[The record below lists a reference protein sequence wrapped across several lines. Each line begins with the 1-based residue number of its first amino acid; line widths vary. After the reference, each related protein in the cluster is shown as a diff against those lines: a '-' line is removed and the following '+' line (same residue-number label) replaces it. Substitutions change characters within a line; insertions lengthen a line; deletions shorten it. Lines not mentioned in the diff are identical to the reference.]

1 MFRRLSKRSLGL
13 LLFLGVVGSISTAF
27 WIGSVRLV
35 HPRLSV
41 LPALL
46 GLALCLA
53 LTSLNLAARWL
64 RWHFLVRR
72 YTRSI
77 ATRDSLAVYL
87 ATLPAIITPFFI
99 GELVRVLILR
109 KQSGAKAAP
118 LVWVWLIE
126 RILDSV
132 VLLWFLVL
140 ALDVTLGLALLP
152 ILVGI
157 GFLLFRLL
165 LEDRR
170 ARHVL
175 TTCSL
180 ALTATIVA
188 WILPALALLAILG
201 LYSQVVPF
209 AVGMR
214 AFAAGTL
221 FGGISGL
228 PLGVSITGSTMIKE
242 LVAAGVAP
250 DVGVL
255 AILVHR
261 IGTAWYAVFLG
272 VAAFVFWRRRL
283 ANILRGGAP
292 GHFDE
297 IAHEYE
303 EQIPKHVRDQLLAK
317 KIGLIEGQLAKL
329 AIDHPGVRPG
339 VGLDVGCGQ
348 GWYLGA
354 LARAGH
360 RMIGIDFSGGQLTKA
375 AANLRQENLDP
386 AILLRADAQ
395 VLPFADGTFDFAY
408 SINAFHHLPSAEA
421 QAKALREIGRVL
433 RPGGTFV
440 LHEINTQNP
449 VFRLYV
455 GYLFPL
461 LKQIDEGIEKWILPS
476 RLPVTAGATWQ
487 PDIAYFTFTP
497 DFVPSAIQRALNRV
511 ERFLERSAFRRYSAH
526 YQACLVKDNTENKE
540 HP

>member
-1 MFRRLSKRSLGL
+1 MLHRPSNRTLAL
-13 LLFLGVVGSISTAF
+13 LLFLGVVGSTSTVF
-27 WIGSVRLV
+27 WVSSARLV

-41 LPALL
+41 FSLPVLA

-53 LTSLNLAARWL
+53 LTSLNLAARWF
-64 RWHFLVRR
+64 RWHFLIRR
-72 YTRSI
+72 FMRII

-87 ATLPAIITPFFI
+87 ATLPAIVTPFFI

-109 KQSGAKAAP
+109 KKSGAKAAP
-118 LVWVWLIE
+118 LAWVWLIE
-126 RILDSV
+126 RILDGA

-140 ALDVTLGLALLP
+140 TLNTTVGFLLLP
-152 ILVGI
+152 VLAGTS
-157 GFLLFRLL
+157 FLLFRLL

-170 ARHVL
+170 MRNAL
-175 TTCSL
+175 SIGSL
-180 ALTATIVA
+180 ALAGTIFA
-188 WILPALALLAILG
+188 WVLPALALLGILG
-201 LYSQVVPF
+201 LCSQVVPPF
-209 AVGMR
+209 AVVVR

-221 FGGISGL
+221 FGGISGF
-228 PLGVSITGSTMIKE
+228 PLGVSITGSTMIKQ
-242 LVAAGVAP
+242 LVAAGVAS

-255 AILVHR
+255 VILIHR

-272 VAAFVFWRRRL
+272 LASFAFWRRRL
-283 ANILRGGAP
+283 ANIMRGSVP

-303 EQIPKHVRDQLLAK
+303 EQIPKHVRDRLLSK
-317 KIGLIEGQLAKL
+317 KIGLIERQLRKVG
-329 AIDHPGVRPG
+329 ISGSG
-339 VGLDVGCGQ
+339 MGLDVGCGQ

-354 LARAGH
+354 LAKAGH
-360 RMIGIDFSGGQLTKA
+360 RMSGIDLSGGQLRKA
-375 AANLRQENLDP
+375 AANLRQEQIVTHVL
-386 AILLRADAQ
+386 AQADAQ
-395 VLPFADGTFDFAY
+395 VLPFPDDTFDFAY
-408 SINAFHHLPSAEA
+408 SINAFHHLSSAEA
-421 QAKALREIGRVL
+421 QAKSLREIVRVL

-461 LKQIDEGIEKWILPS
+461 LKQIDEGTETWMLPTK
-476 RLPVTAGATWQ
+476 LPRPAGAKWQ
-487 PDIAYFTFTP
+487 PEVEYFTFTP
-497 DFVPSAIQRALNRV
+497 DFVPSAIQRALDRL

-526 YQACLVKDNTENKE
+526 YQASLVKDNTVKKE

>member
-1 MFRRLSKRSLGL
+1 MLRRLSSKSFGL
-13 LLFLGVVGSISTAF
+13 LLFLGVVGSISTTL
-27 WIGSVRLV
+27 WIGSAHLLRPRQSLV
-35 HPRLSV
+35 PV
-41 LPALL
+41 LA

-72 YTRSI
+72 YTLSI
-77 ATRDSLAVYL
+77 VTRDSLAVYL
-87 ATLPAIITPFFI
+87 ATLPAIVTPFFI

-118 LVWVWLIE
+118 LAWVWLIE
-126 RILDSV
+126 RILDSA

-140 ALDVTLGLALLP
+140 ALDTTLGLLLLP
-152 ILVGI
+152 VLAGTS
-157 GFLLFRLL
+157 FMLFRLL

-175 TTCSL
+175 TVGAL
-180 ALTATIVA
+180 ALAATIFA
-188 WILPALALLAILG
+188 WVLPALALLGILG
-201 LYSQVVPF
+201 LCSQVVPF
-209 AVGMR
+209 AAGVR

-221 FGGISGL
+221 VGGISGL
-228 PLGVSITGSTMIKE
+228 PLGVSITGSTMIKQ

-283 ANILRGGAP
+283 ANIMRGGAP

-303 EQIPKHVRDQLLAK
+303 EQIPKHVRDRLLAK
-317 KIGLIEGQLAKL
+317 KIGLIEGQLKRVGIA
-329 AIDHPGVRPG
+329 GPG

-348 GWYLGA
+348 GWYLGT
-354 LARAGH
+354 LAKSGQ
-360 RMIGIDFSGGQLTKA
+360 RMIGIDFSSGQLGKA
-375 AANLRQENLDP
+375 AANLRLERLD
-386 AILLRADAQ
+386 AAVLARADAQ
-395 VLPFADGTFDFAY
+395 DLPFPDNTFDFAY
-408 SINAFHHLPSAEA
+408 SINAFHHLPSALA
-421 QAKALREIGRVL
+421 QAKALREIVRVL

-449 VFRLYV
+449 VFLLYV
-455 GYLFPL
+455 SYLFPL
-461 LKQIDEGIEKWILPS
+461 LKQIDEGTEKWILPS

-487 PDIAYFTFTP
+487 PDIEYFTFTP
-497 DFVPSAIQRALNRV
+497 DFVPSAIQRALDRV
-511 ERFLERSAFRRYSAH
+511 ERFLEHSAFRRYSAH
-526 YQACLVKDNTENKE
+526 YQASLVKDNTVKKE